1 MTFTADS
8 ASTIR
13 DRALQNWRSR
23 YLTRGEDLDVTE
35 GSDAYNEIDALSLEF
50 EGLGLG
56 AQEAAHRVLLRYA
69 SGQDLD
75 DFAEDDG
82 TARRPATAA
91 RRDVTLSGPANAVTP
106 TAGATLAHANGARFR
121 PINPTTG
128 ATLASIE
135 TDGAGVAIV
144 TFECTQVGSGGN
156 VVVGS
161 ALTWS
166 TAPTGFAS
174 TGTVVLATPSRA
186 RDGAERELDAVL
198 RDRLLERRAERPA
211 SGNRA
216 DWADWV
222 GQVAGVGRGFIIP
235 RAMRTGASSPFTWR
249 LEQHGMLVVI
259 PVGLAPSEGSYEQL
273 PDGTLGQG
281 LSPFFTRLPSDGLL
295 DNVRGFVDGT
305 LDANGNPVTEAEQ
318 QQKYAGA
325 LDPDNIL
332 IAAPDPL
339 VVNVQVRLTT
349 DGAVAPWPWGVTNSP
364 ERLVTAST
372 LSTLTLDDATGI
384 RAESRIAVRLGA
396 GYIRGHWWL
405 ARVLSVAGNVVTLSS
420 ELPVAP
426 AVDTPVRPDC
436 GLWAAVR
443 AEVLKLFD
451 GLGVGDSRLTSDG
464 QVSVKSSRYPRPPRA
479 LDRLFPSKITNAVS
493 DIAGVDGATMSV
505 PSTTVIPTVGV
516 LIVPGYI
523 QITPE
528 T

>member
-8 ASTIR
+8 ADVIR

-35 GSDAYNEIDALSLEF
+35 GSDAYNEIHAIALEF

-91 RRDVTLSGPANAVTP
+91 RRDVTLSGPANAITP
-106 TAGATLAHANGARFR
+106 VSGATLAHANGARFK

-128 ATLASIE
+128 AALASIE
-135 TDGAGVAIV
+135 TDGAGVATV

-161 ALTWS
+161 TLTWS

-174 TGTVVLATPSRA
+174 TATVVLATPSRA

-216 DWADWV
+216 DWSDWV

-235 RAMRTGASSPFTWR
+235 RAMRTGDASPFAWR
-249 LEQHGMLVVI
+249 LEQHGMLVVL
-259 PVGLAPSEGSYEQL
+259 PVGLAPAEGSYAQL
-273 PDGTLGQG
+273 ADGSLGQG
-281 LSPFFTRLPSDGLL
+281 LSPFYSRLPSEGLIA
-295 DNVRGFVDGT
+295 NVRGFVNGT
-305 LDANGNPVTEAEQ
+305 LDANGNPVPDAD
-318 QQKYAGA
+318 QKELYAA
-325 LDPDNIL
+325 TLDPDNIL

-339 VVNVQVRLTT
+339 VVDVQVRITT
-349 DGAVAPWPWGVTNSP
+349 DGAVAPWPWGITNNP
-364 ERLVTAST
+364 ERTVIAST
-372 LSTLTLDDATGI
+372 LSTLALDDATGI
-384 RAESRIAVRLGA
+384 RAGSRIAVRLGA

-405 ARVLSVAGNVVTLSS
+405 TRVASVAANVVTLSS

-426 AVDTPVRPDC
+426 AVGTAVRPDC

-443 AEVLKLFD
+443 AAVLQLFD
-451 GLGVGDSRLTSDG
+451 GLGVGDSRLTSGG
-464 QVSVKSSRYPRPPRA
+464 QVSIKSGRYPRPPRA
-479 LDRLFPSKITNAVS
+479 LDKLFPSKITNVVS
-493 DIAGVDGATMSV
+493 DIAGVEGVYVDE
-505 PSTTVIPTVGV
+505 PSGTVTPTVGR

-523 QITPE
+523 EIAPPA
-528 T
+528 